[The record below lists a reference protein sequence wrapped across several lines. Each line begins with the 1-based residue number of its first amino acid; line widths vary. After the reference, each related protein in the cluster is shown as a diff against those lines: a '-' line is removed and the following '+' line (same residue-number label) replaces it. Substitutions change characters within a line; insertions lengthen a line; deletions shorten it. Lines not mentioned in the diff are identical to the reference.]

1 MLRATP
7 RLPRAL
13 LHVLTVTDRTFERG
27 PGGQSRPVEKPV
39 KSFWGVVLPL
49 SNLDWK
55 MLPEGTYT
63 QNSQKLYTD
72 DPIDISPGQII
83 RDTYDGQQYTVTQK
97 LSHNSIHPMLRF
109 LVEGVV
115 KK

>member
-1 MLRATP
+1 MLSATP
-7 RLPRAL
+7 KLPRAL
-13 LHVLTVTDRTFERG
+13 LHILTVTNRTFVKA
-27 PGGQSRPVEKPV
+27 PGGQTRPVDEVV
-39 KSFWGVVLPL
+39 KSFWGIVLPL
-49 SNLDWK
+49 SNSDWK
-55 MLPEGTYT
+55 QLPEGTYT

-72 DPIDISPGQII
+72 DPIDIQPGQII
-83 RDTYDGQQYTVTQK
+83 LDTYDGQKYTVVQK